1 MGDSAPSAVTSA
13 GRRDV
18 IVVGASAGG
27 VEALVRLVRGL
38 PPDLDASVCVVL
50 HVASSG
56 TSVLPSILDRAGPL
70 PAQPAVDR
78 DPVERGRIVVGPPNC
93 HLLLGR
99 EGVRLGQGPRE
110 NGHRPAIDAL
120 FRTAA
125 KAFGPRVIGV
135 ILSGALDDGTL
146 GLSAIKEAGGL
157 AVVQDPDDALAP
169 SMPQSAM
176 HAVEVDFVVP
186 ADEIAGLLTR
196 VVTET
201 VEDVL
206 PEPGEQVDI
215 ADTIAAVD
223 PGISSQT
230 GGLTCPEC
238 GGPLTPEEPNGVL
251 RFRCRVGHVFSE
263 ESLLDAQSRG
273 VETALWV
280 AIRSLEERAAL
291 LRRTSERIRDRGHEG
306 LAERMA
312 RQADAAEGHAQL
324 IRRETV
330 GRADEP
336 IVASE
341 AVEG

>member
-1 MGDSAPSAVTSA
+1 MNPA

-18 IVVGASAGG
+18 IVIGASAGG
-27 VEALVRLVRGL
+27 VEALVRLVRRL
-38 PPDLDASVCVVL
+38 PPDLDAVVYVVL

-56 TSVLPSILDRAGPL
+56 TSVLSSILDRAGPL
-70 PAQPAVDR
+70 PAYAAVDGE
-78 DPVERGRIVVGPPNC
+78 PVESGRIVVAPPNR
-93 HLLLGR
+93 HLLVGR
-99 EGVRLGQGPRE
+99 TGVRLGQGPRE
-110 NGHRPAIDAL
+110 NGHRPAIDPL

-169 SMPQSAM
+169 SMPQSALR
-176 HAVEVDFVVP
+176 AVDVDFVVP
-186 ADEIAGLLTR
+186 ADGIPGLLAQL
-196 VVTET
+196 VTET
-201 VEDVL
+201 VADVL
-206 PEPGEQVDI
+206 PEPRDQPDI
-215 ADTIAAVD
+215 ADTIVVAD
-223 PGISSQT
+223 PNVAPQT

-238 GGPLTPEEPNGVL
+238 GGPLTPGEPDGVL
-251 RFRCRVGHVFSE
+251 RFRCRVDHVFSE

-273 VETALWV
+273 VETAPWI

-291 LRRTSERIRDRGHEG
+291 LRRTSARLRDRGHEG
-306 LAERMA
+306 LAERMG
-312 RQADAAEGHAQL
+312 RQAEAADGHAEL

-336 IVASE
+336 IAASE
-341 AVEG
+341 AAER